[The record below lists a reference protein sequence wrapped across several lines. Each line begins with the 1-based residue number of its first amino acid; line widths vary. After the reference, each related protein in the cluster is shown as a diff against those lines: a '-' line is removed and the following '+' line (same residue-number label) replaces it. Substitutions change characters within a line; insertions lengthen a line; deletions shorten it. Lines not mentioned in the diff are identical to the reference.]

1 MEIDIN
7 QHEHMKN
14 ALHNINN
21 QQYLSYNHQYKIID
35 EYNNPTLIL
44 CMFPSLFPFE
54 IWWSLKWKID
64 QSKYLYKYIL
74 IKHLMNLNEI
84 YYKFSK
90 HHLFPFFVFNIIQQR
105 QVCLGAKLTI
115 FGSSNTNE

>member
-74 IKHLMNLNEI
+74 
-84 YYKFSK
+84 
-90 HHLFPFFVFNIIQQR
+90 
-105 QVCLGAKLTI
+105 
-115 FGSSNTNE
+115 NT